1 MAVKGTLDDK
11 VTQARSGVL
20 RWFSSRGFL
29 GVLCWF
35 LAGSLILCIAGIVLF
50 LRFSP
55 SAEAGVETAGSPA
68 LLRWARILSLC
79 GIAGSVLSFILMFV
93 TIRRSLS
100 QPFAGLMRT
109 VKSAGTDLKS
119 LSDAMS
125 KLAQGNFSR
134 QLAVESQPVSDLLSS
149 DMNRLADSFNVLIGT
164 LDEVVHEFNSITEVP
179 CLRLCFVGGDVY
191 LQGRLSGETLG
202 RALHGGK
209 GEVAV
214 FTGYFKS
221 TGQELRRKG
230 FQSILGE
237 KFPGI
242 QIVEVAENRE
252 DPELAYR
259 QTLDLLK
266 RRPGL
271 SGIYITEGATP
282 QGAARA
288 VLESKKTGS
297 VTLICHDMTDE
308 TMRYVKQGVITAT
321 IGDNSFAQG
330 HDPVIHLY
338 NHLVSGWMPETPRLL
353 IDMDVVT
360 RTNFHHFWAE
370 GTGLIQSQS
379 AMERL
384 AKPDDAKPE
393 KPLRIA
399 VIGCENSSFWFP
411 VRDGVLAAAQS
422 LKSLNTDVR
431 WIAPK
436 QDLTAEVVG
445 PIIQSLMDDRVDG
458 IAVVIEQRELVPA
471 VNRAVQAGI
480 PVISFITEPVS
491 LKGLLFT
498 ITEQAGRLGDLSRSV
513 SGSAA
518 RVSAATS
525 QINDAM
531 KSMAAGAVTQ
541 DAQVNSTRETL
552 HMLLQNIN
560 RVSRE
565 SKGSADAVER
575 TSRAVLA
582 GTDAMGKTM
591 TSMRNLEESVA
602 RTWQIMDELGEHSSR
617 IDSMVSLIK
626 DIASRVN
633 VLALNA
639 VIEATQAG
647 EYGKGFMVVA
657 NEIRKLAG
665 TTREST
671 REITDMIHLV
681 KSDIDQIGRVMSDG
695 LERIKQSA
703 GMTDEAVKSL
713 NAIRQYV
720 QVDRQRMTQIAES
733 MTQMQ
738 SFSRSVDDAMEKVAQ
753 VSGKNAA
760 TAEEVNQSTVDMG
773 SQLEEVSRSAHLL
786 EGMARTEQQLLARL
800 DLSGGESSR

>member
-1 MAVKGTLDDK
+1 MAAKGKLGGNSHSTRD
-11 VTQARSGVL
+11 RWL
-20 RWFSSRGFL
+20 RWLSSNRIL
-29 GVLCWF
+29 GVECF
-35 LAGSLILCIAGIVLF
+35 LLAVSLLLIIAGIVLF
-50 LRFSP
+50 HRFSL
-55 SAEAGVETAGSPA
+55 SVEAGRATAATWLKWARVSSVCGTAGSA
-68 LLRWARILSLC
+68 LAFVL
-79 GIAGSVLSFILMFV
+79 IAFTL
-93 TIRRSLS
+93 RRSLS
-100 QPFAGLMRT
+100 QPFAGLIRT
-109 VKSAGTDLKS
+109 VKITGKDLKS

-134 QLAVESQPVSDLLSS
+134 HLTVESQPVSDLPSS
-149 DMNRLADSFNVLIGT
+149 EMKRLAEAFNAVIGS

-191 LQGRLSGETLG
+191 LQGRLSGETMG
-202 RALHGGK
+202 KALNGGK

-214 FTGYFKS
+214 FTGYFNS

-237 KFPGI
+237 KYPEI
-242 QIVEVAENRE
+242 KTVEVAENRE

-282 QGAARA
+282 QGVAKA
-288 VLESKKTGS
+288 VLESKKSGA
-297 VTLICHDMTDE
+297 VTIICHDMTDE

-321 IGDNSFAQG
+321 IGDNAFAQG

-338 NHLVSGWMPETPRLL
+338 NHLVTGWMPATPRLL

-360 RTNFHHFWAE
+360 RTNFHHFWGE

-384 AKPDDAKPE
+384 AKPEDAKPG

-411 VRDGVLAAAQS
+411 VRDGALAAAQS
-422 LKSLNTDVR
+422 LKSLDTDVR

-445 PIIQSLMDDRVDG
+445 PIIQSLADEGVDG

-498 ITEQAGRLGDLSRSV
+498 ITEQAGRLMDLSRSV
-513 SGSAA
+513 SGSSA

-531 KSMAAGAVTQ
+531 KIMAAGAVTQ

-552 HMLLQNIN
+552 HLLLQNIN
-560 RVSRE
+560 QVSRE
-565 SKGSADAVER
+565 SKSSADAVER
-575 TSRAVLA
+575 TARAVLA
-582 GTDAMGKTM
+582 GTDAMGRTM
-591 TSMRNLEESVA
+591 TSMQNLEESVG
-602 RTWQIMDELGEHSSR
+602 RTWQIMDELGEHSGR
-617 IDSMVSLIK
+617 IDSMVGMIK

-681 KSDIDQIGRVMSDG
+681 KSDIDQIGKVMSDG
-695 LERIKQSA
+695 LEKIKQSA

-713 NAIRQYV
+713 SNIRQYV
-720 QVDRQRMTQIAES
+720 QVDRQRMTKIADS
-733 MTQMQ
+733 MNQMQ
-738 SFSRSVDDAMEKVAQ
+738 SFSQKVEEAMAKVAQ

-773 SQLEEVSRSAHLL
+773 SQLEEVNQSAQLL
-786 EGMARTEQQLLARL
+786 EGMAKTEQQLLARL
-800 DLSGGESSR
+800 DLSGGESSLE

>member
-1 MAVKGTLDDK
+1 MAAEGTLHDQ
-11 VTQARSGVL
+11 VTPILSRWL
-20 RWFSSRGFL
+20 RRFSSSGFL
-29 GVLCWF
+29 GVFCWF
-35 LAGSLILCIAGIVLF
+35 LAGSLALSMAGIVLF
-50 LRFSP
+50 LRFSL
-55 SAEAGVETAGSPA
+55 SAGAGVADAGAQSWLKWAKILSGCGMAGS
-68 LLRWARILSLC
+68 LLA
-79 GIAGSVLSFILMFV
+79 FILLLT

-100 QPFAGLMRT
+100 QPFSGLIRT
-109 VKSAGTDLKS
+109 VKTVGADLKS
-119 LSDAMS
+119 MSEAMS
-125 KLAQGNFSR
+125 KLAQGNFSKH
-134 QLAVESQPVSDLLSS
+134 LAVQSQPLPDLPSS
-149 DMNRLADSFNVLIGT
+149 ELNRLAESFNVLVGS
-164 LDEVVHEFNSITEVP
+164 LDDIVHEFNSITEVP

-191 LQGRLSGETLG
+191 LQGRLSGETMG
-202 RALHGGK
+202 KALSGGK

-214 FTGYFKS
+214 FTGYFNS

-237 KFPGI
+237 KYPDI
-242 QIVEVAENRE
+242 RIVEVAENRE

-259 QTLDLLK
+259 QTLELLK
-266 RRPGL
+266 QRPDL

-282 QGAARA
+282 QGVARA
-288 VLESKKTGS
+288 VLESKKSGS
-297 VTLICHDMTDE
+297 VTIICHDMTDE

-321 IGDNSFAQG
+321 IGDNAFAQG

-338 NHLVSGWMPETPRLL
+338 NHLVTGWRPATPRLL

-360 RTNFHHFWAE
+360 RTNYHHFWGE
-370 GTGLIQSQS
+370 GTGLIQSQT

-384 AKPDDAKPE
+384 AKPADAKPG

-411 VRDGVLAAAQS
+411 VRDGALAAAQS
-422 LKSLNTDVR
+422 LKALDTDVR

-436 QDLTAEVVG
+436 QDLTAAVVG
-445 PIIQSLMDDRVDG
+445 PIIQSLVDEGVDG
-458 IAVVIEQRELVPA
+458 IAVVIEQRELVPT

-498 ITEQAGRLGDLSRSV
+498 ITEQAGRLMDLSRSV

-518 RVSAATS
+518 RVSTATS

-531 KSMAAGAVTQ
+531 KGMSAGAVTQ
-541 DAQVNSTRETL
+541 DSQVNSTKETL
-552 HMLLQNIN
+552 HLLLQNIN

-565 SKGSADAVER
+565 SKSSADAVER
-575 TSRAVLA
+575 TAQAVLA

-591 TSMRNLEESVA
+591 TSMKNLEESVA

-681 KSDIDQIGRVMSDG
+681 KSDIDQIGKVMSDG

-733 MTQMQ
+733 MTRMQ
-738 SFSRSVDDAMEKVAQ
+738 SFSKKVDEAMEKVAQ

-773 SQLEEVSRSAHLL
+773 SQLEEVNRSARLL
-786 EGMARTEQQLLARL
+786 ETMARTEQQLLARL
-800 DLSGGESSR
+800 DLSGGESSS

>member
-1 MAVKGTLDDK
+1 MTMKGTIDGK
-11 VTQARSGVL
+11 VGPIRNQRL
-20 RWFSSRGFL
+20 RLFSSNRSLGVECGFL
-29 GVLCWF
+29 SAFLVL
-35 LAGSLILCIAGIVLF
+35 SIAGIVLF
-50 LRFSP
+50 QRFSVL
-55 SAEAGVETAGSPA
+55 AETGRAGEAARTW
-68 LLRWARILSLC
+68 LKWARILSVC
-79 GIAGSVLSFILMFV
+79 GVTGSISTLVLIFFA
-93 TIRRSLS
+93 IRRTLS
-100 QPFAGLMRT
+100 QPFAGLVRT
-109 VKSAGTDLKS
+109 VKTAGTDLKS
-119 LSDAMS
+119 MSDAMS

-134 QLAVESQPVSDLLSS
+134 QLALKSQTLPDLPSTE
-149 DMNRLADSFNVLIGT
+149 MNRLAESFNLLVGSLNDI
-164 LDEVVHEFNSITEVP
+164 VHEFNSITEVP

-191 LQGRLSGETLG
+191 LQGRLSGETMG
-202 RALHGGK
+202 NALTGGK

-214 FTGYFKS
+214 FTGYFDS

-230 FQSILGE
+230 FQSLLSE
-237 KFPGI
+237 KYPEI
-242 QIVEVAENRE
+242 KIVEVAENRE

-282 QGAARA
+282 QGVARA
-288 VLESKKTGS
+288 VLELKKSGA

-308 TMRYVKQGVITAT
+308 TMLYVKQGVITAT
-321 IGDNSFAQG
+321 IGDNAFAQG

-338 NHLVSGWMPETPRLL
+338 NHLVTGWMPETPRLL

-360 RTNFHHFWAE
+360 RTNFHHFWGE
-370 GTGLIQSQS
+370 GTGLIQSHT

-384 AKPDDAKPE
+384 AKPADARPE

-411 VRDGVLAAAQS
+411 VRDGALAAAGS
-422 LKSLNTDVR
+422 LKSLNTEVR

-445 PIIQSLMDDRVDG
+445 PIIQSLMDEGVDG

-471 VNRAVQAGI
+471 VNRAVHAGI

-498 ITEQAGRLGDLSRSV
+498 ITEQADRLMDLSRSV

-541 DAQVNSTRETL
+541 DTHVNSTKETL
-552 HMLLQNIN
+552 HHLLQNIN

-565 SKGSADAVER
+565 SKSSADAVER

-591 TSMRNLEESVA
+591 TSMKNLEESVA

-617 IDSMVSLIK
+617 IDSMVGLIK

-647 EYGKGFMVVA
+647 EYGRGFMVVA

-665 TTREST
+665 STREST

-681 KSDIDQIGRVMSDG
+681 KSDIDQIGKVMSDG
-695 LERIKQSA
+695 LERIRQSA
-703 GMTDEAVKSL
+703 GMTDEAVKLL
-713 NAIRQYV
+713 NNIRQYV

-738 SFSRSVDDAMEKVAQ
+738 SFSQKVDEAMEKVAQ

-773 SQLEEVSRSAHLL
+773 SQLEEVSRSAQLL

-800 DLSGGESSR
+800 DLSGGESS